1 MLKKRKHEIHQQVDS
16 PISEK
21 DNVPK
26 DFDFRSNIKFSVCR
40 VKPRM

>member
-26 DFDFRSNIKFSVCR
+26 DFDFRFQIKQTLSFPFVG
-40 VKPRM
+40 